1 MPHCFMCRVTQALV
15 FALLTA
21 IVSMGCKSKVQTTQP
36 NTKTLQSNVVKTSNP
51 IEVVRGGNEIDIN
64 KHLANGK
71 ITLVEFYADWCGP
84 CKMISPALE
93 NMARTD
99 RDIALCKIDIV
110 NWTSPVTRQYNIR
123 SIPCVVVFDR
133 KGQMVGVMRG
143 VDPDALNQYITQA
156 KES

>member
-1 MPHCFMCRVTQALV
+1 MLRVTGSIV

-21 IVSMGCKSKVQTTQP
+21 IASVGCKSKVQMVQSDRAKS
-36 NTKTLQSNVVKTSNP
+36 NTIQANNP
-51 IEVVRGGNEIDIN
+51 IEVVTGGSEIDLN

-71 ITLVEFYADWCGP
+71 ITLVEFYAEWCGP

-93 NMARTD
+93 KLAKTD
-99 RDIALCKIDIV
+99 STIALCKIDIL
-110 NWTSPVTRQYNIR
+110 NWSSPVARQYNIH

-143 VDPDALNQYITQA
+143 VDPDALNQYIAQA
-156 KES
+156 RGT